1 MATSDF
7 RAYEKVMSQA
17 EKNARQERALDRA
30 ISNVEKEAKAAAQL
44 VVDLKKQN
52 EILEKRLAYLHEAE
66 TSDKNL
72 SDLQKEQLNN
82 LAIEISKNEEQIKQL
97 KERKELQAAFDA
109 DQVDA
114 AKRRRDLEEE
124 IKDINDKREKA

>member
-30 ISNVEKEAKAAAQL
+30 ISNVEKEAKAAAKL

-52 EILEKRLAYLHEAE
+52 EILEKRLAYLHKAE
-66 TSDKNL
+66 ISDKNL